1 MAVRISFLQGFNTG
15 LSGILRGQD
24 QVFKT
29 QEQIS
34 SGRRVVTPADDPV
47 ASARIIQVNQ
57 ELSLV
62 NQYVDNT
69 DAVENR
75 LKLAEN
81 QLEQLNELYI
91 RLKELT
97 ISTGN
102 ISYDPIQRQAI
113 ASEMDTRLAEM
124 VDLANTRDVNGEYI
138 FAGFQGGAIPFVQ
151 QSNGEFAYNGDDG
164 QRFVQIASTT
174 DVPISDS
181 GNKIFMNIAA
191 PNNRFDVVANGNN
204 TGSAVYTSGTVSNQ
218 ATYDASYPTDYVIEF
233 SSPTTYFVRD
243 ENGAIIL
250 PNPQPYTAGTPIS
263 FNGADVTI
271 NGVPAA
277 GDTFLVNS
285 TGNLDILS
293 ATYNFSEQLK
303 VLTNSAVDL
312 ATLDVARDDML
323 TSISNAQSALN
334 KVVAEI
340 GARGNTVE
348 SVRNLHDGVE
358 LVNQEVLSELRDLDY
373 AEAISRLSLETFT
386 LEAAQQTFS
395 RVTNLSLFNFL
406 N

>member
-1 MAVRISFLQGFNTG
+1 MAVRISFLQGFHTG
-15 LSGILRGQD
+15 LNGILRGQD

-29 QEQIS
+29 QEQVS

-47 ASARIIQVNQ
+47 ASARIVQVNQ
-57 ELSLV
+57 ELSQV
-62 NQYVDNT
+62 GQYIDNT

-81 QLEQLNELYI
+81 QLTQLNEIYI

-102 ISYDPIQRQAI
+102 ITYDQIQRQAV
-113 ASEMDTRLAEM
+113 ASEMDTRLSEL
-124 VDLANTRDVNGEYI
+124 VDLGNTRDVNGEYI

-151 QSNGEFAYNGDDG
+151 QANGEFVYNGDDG

-174 DVPISDS
+174 TVPISDS
-181 GNKIFMNIAA
+181 GKQIFMDVGA
-191 PNNRFDVVANGNN
+191 PNNRFDVTANANN
-204 TGSAVYTSGTVSNQ
+204 TGTAVYTSGVVSNQ
-218 ATYDASYPTDYVIEF
+218 ATYDANYPTDYIVEF

-243 ENGAIIL
+243 EAGAIVL
-250 PNPQPYTAGTPIS
+250 PDPQPYTSGTPIS

-271 NGVPAA
+271 TGAPAA

-285 TGNLDILS
+285 TANLDIFS
-293 ATYNFSEQLK
+293 AVYNFSEQLK
-303 VLTNSAVDL
+303 VLTNSPPDL
-312 ATLDVARDDML
+312 ATLDTLRDDML
-323 TSISNAQSALN
+323 TSIANAQSNLN
-334 KVVAEI
+334 KVVAQI
-340 GARGNTVE
+340 GARQNTVE
-348 SVRNLHDGVE
+348 SVRDLHTGVE
-358 LVNQEVLSELRDLDY
+358 VVNQEVLSELRDLDY

-395 RVTNLSLFNFL
+395 RITNLSLFNFL
-406 N
+406 R

>member
-1 MAVRISFLQGFNTG
+1 MAVRISFLQGFHTG
-15 LSGILRGQD
+15 LNGILRVQD

-29 QEQIS
+29 QEQVS

-57 ELSLV
+57 ELSQV
-62 NQYVDNT
+62 GQYIDNT

-75 LKLAEN
+75 LNLAEN
-81 QLEQLNELYI
+81 QLTQLNEIYI

-102 ISYDPIQRQAI
+102 ISYDQVQRQAV
-113 ASEMDTRLAEM
+113 ASEMDTRLAEL
-124 VDLANTRDVNGEYI
+124 VDLGNTRDVNGEYI
-138 FAGFQGGAIPFVQ
+138 FAGFQGGAVPFVQ
-151 QSNGEFAYNGDDG
+151 QANGQFAYNGDQG

-174 DVPISDS
+174 SVAISDN
-181 GNKIFMNIAA
+181 GKKILMDVAA
-191 PNNRFDVVANGNN
+191 PNNRFDVVTNPNN
-204 TGSAVYTSGTVSNQ
+204 TGAAVFTSGAVSNQ
-218 ATYDASYPTDYVIEF
+218 ATYDASYPLDYVVEF

-250 PNPQPYTAGTPIS
+250 PDPQPYTSGTPIS

-271 NGVPAA
+271 TGVPAA

-285 TGNLDILS
+285 TANLDILT

-303 VLTNSAVDL
+303 VLTNSPADL
-312 ATLDVARDDML
+312 ATLDTLRDDML
-323 TSISNAQSALN
+323 TSISNAQANLN

-340 GARGNTVE
+340 GARQNTVE
-348 SVRNLHDGVE
+348 SVRNLHSGVE
-358 LVNQEVLSELRDLDY
+358 VVNQEVLSELRDLDY

-395 RVTNLSLFNFL
+395 RVSNLSLFNFL
-406 N
+406 

>member
-1 MAVRISFLQGFNTG
+1 MAVRISFLQGFHSG
-15 LSGILRGQD
+15 LNGILRVQD
-24 QVFKT
+24 QTFKT
-29 QEQIS
+29 QEQVS

-57 ELSLV
+57 ELSQV
-62 NQYVDNT
+62 NQYIDNT

-81 QLEQLNELYI
+81 QLTQLNEIYI

-102 ISYDPIQRQAI
+102 ITYDQIQRQAI
-113 ASEMDTRLAEM
+113 ASEMDTRLLEL
-124 VDLANTRDVNGEYI
+124 VDLGNTRDVNGEYI
-138 FAGFQGGAIPFVQ
+138 FAGFQGGSIPFVQ
-151 QSNGEFAYNGDDG
+151 QLNGQFSYNGDDG

-181 GNKIFMNIAA
+181 GRKIFMDVDA
-191 PNNRFDVVANGNN
+191 PANRFDVAANPNN
-204 TGSAVYTSGTVSNQ
+204 TGTGVYSAGTVSNQ
-218 ATYDASYPTDYVIEF
+218 ATYDAGYPMDYIIEF
-233 SSPTTYFVRD
+233 SSPATYFVRD
-243 ENGAIIL
+243 ETGAIIL
-250 PNPQPYTAGTPIS
+250 PDPQPYTAGTPIS
-263 FNGADVTI
+263 FNGADVTLT
-271 NGVPAA
+271 GAPAA

-285 TGNLDILS
+285 TQKLDIFT
-293 ATYNFSEQLK
+293 ATYNFSEALK
-303 VLTNSAVDL
+303 VLTNSPADL
-312 ATLDVARDDML
+312 ATLDTMRDDML
-323 TSISNAQSALN
+323 TSIQNAQTNLN

-340 GARGNTVE
+340 GARQNTVE
-348 SVRNLHDGVE
+348 SVRDLHSGVE

-406 N
+406 

>member
-218 ATYDASYPTDYVIEF
+218 VTYDASYPTDYVIEF